1 LSLVNPVTET
11 FKQPLT
17 KSDFKLYC
25 DAPRHLWAR
34 IHNRI
39 TQPPSDFDR
48 LLSEQGYQVETLGRD
63 YLEQEIIRKQP
74 GLRLNWQ
81 ATFSDGPFE
90 ARVDA
95 LLFDPETDRYDLYEI
110 KSSTACDKEDLV
122 DIGFQ
127 AVILDRHIRVD
138 HLYLLHLNKEYVF
151 NGTLELS
158 DLFIAEDVSGEVVAI
173 KPAILTAREDALRAA
188 GSVDPESLA
197 HCLTPGDCPCPEVC
211 HPGLPEFSIYDVPR
225 LGPKKKQQLLDADVQ
240 AACDIPDDFDLNEKQ
255 CRVVGMA
262 KSGEPFLDR
271 KALQEELAKY
281 EYPLYFLDYET
292 CISAIPQYP
301 GYHPQQQIVFQY
313 SLHRM
318 DDPKSGI
325 KHSEYLA
332 ILQTDP
338 SLSLVEQLQQ
348 DIGPGGSVLVW
359 NKTFE
364 MSRNR
369 EMAELHPQH
378 AGFLE
383 QLNSRIQDL
392 GDIVNQGIYLHPGF
406 KGSWSLKNVL
416 PVMVP
421 ELTYEDLPI
430 HKGDQASLTW
440 WQLRF
445 GELSDADRAAS
456 TEAMLRYCELD
467 TTAMV
472 MIYKEFRKIL

>member
-1 LSLVNPVTET
+1 MVDTL
-11 FKQPLT
+11 KQPLT
-17 KSDFKLYC
+17 KSDFKIYC
-25 DAPRHLWAR
+25 DAPRHLWAK
-34 IHNRI
+34 INNRI
-39 TQPPSDFDR
+39 TQPSSDFDR
-48 LLSEQGYQVETLGRD
+48 LLSEQGYQVEILGRD
-63 YLEQEIIRKQP
+63 YLEQEIIRKRP

-95 LLFDPETDRYDLYEI
+95 LLYDPDTERYDLYEI
-110 KSSTACDKEDLV
+110 KSSTAWDKEDLV

-127 AVILDRHIRVD
+127 AVILDRHIQLF
-138 HLYLLHLNKEYVF
+138 HLYLLHLNKEYIF
-151 NGTLELS
+151 SGKLELS
-158 DLFIAEDVSGEVVAI
+158 GLFTAEDVSGEVAAI
-173 KPAILTAREDALRAA
+173 KPGILSARDDALRAA
-188 GSVDPESLA
+188 GSIDPESLA

-225 LGPKKKQQLLDADVQ
+225 LSPKKKQQLLDAGIR
-240 AACDIPDDFDLNEKQ
+240 AACDIPDDFDLNDKQ
-255 CRVVGMA
+255 RLVVGRA
-262 KSGEPFLDR
+262 KSGDPYLDHT
-271 KALQEELAKY
+271 ALQAELEKLI
-281 EYPLYFLDYET
+281 YPLHFLDYET

-318 DDPKSGI
+318 DDPESDI
-325 KHSEYLA
+325 RHSEYLA
-332 ILQTDP
+332 IQKTDP
-338 SLSLVEQLQQ
+338 SLSLVEQLHQ
-348 DIGPGGSVLVW
+348 DIGPEGSVIVW

-369 EMAELHPQH
+369 EMAELHPSH

-383 QLNSRIQDL
+383 QINDRIVDL
-392 GDIVNQGIYLHPGF
+392 GDVVSKGIYLHPGF
-406 KGSWSLKNVL
+406 KGSWSIKNVL

-421 ELTYEDLPI
+421 ELSYDKLRI

-445 GELSDADRAAS
+445 DELSDGDRAALID
-456 TEAMLRYCELD
+456 AMLRYCELD

-472 MIYKEFRKIL
+472 MIYKEFRNIL

>member
-1 LSLVNPVTET
+1 MDPVTDT
-11 FKQPLT
+11 FRQPLT
-17 KSDFKLYC
+17 KSDFIIYC

-34 IHNRI
+34 VNNRF
-39 TQPPSDFDR
+39 TKPPSDFDR
-48 LLSEQGYQVETLGRD
+48 LLSEQGYHVETQGRE
-63 YLEQEIIRKQP
+63 YLEQEIIQKQP

-95 LLFDPETDRYDLYEI
+95 LLYDSESERYDLYEI
-110 KSSTACDKEDLV
+110 KSSTAWDKEDLV

-127 AVILDRHIRVD
+127 AAILDSQIQVG
-138 HLYLLHLNKEYVF
+138 HLYLLHLNKEYIF
-151 NGTLELS
+151 NGELELS
-158 DLFIAEDVSGEVVAI
+158 GLFVAEDVSGEVAAI
-173 KPAILTAREDALRAA
+173 KPAILSARDDAMRAA
-188 GSVDPESLA
+188 GSIDPESLA

-211 HPGLPEFSIYDVPR
+211 HPGLPEFSIYDIPR
-225 LGPKKKQQLLDADVQ
+225 LSPKKKQQLLDAGIR
-240 AACDIPDDFDLNEKQ
+240 AACDIPEDFDLNDKQ
-255 CRVVGMA
+255 RLVVGRA
-262 KSGEPFLDR
+262 KSGNPYLDHP
-271 KALQEELAKY
+271 ALQAELGKLI
-281 EYPLYFLDYET
+281 YPLYFLDYET

-318 DDPKSGI
+318 DDPDNELR
-325 KHSEYLA
+325 HSEFL
-332 ILQTDP
+332 IIQETDP
-338 SLSLVEQLQQ
+338 SLPLLDQLHQ
-348 DIGPGGSVLVW
+348 DIGLEGSVIVW

-369 EMAELHPQH
+369 EMAVLHPQH

-383 QLNSRIQDL
+383 QLNQRIVDL
-392 GDIVNQGIYLHPGF
+392 GDVVSKGIYLHPGF
-406 KGSWSLKNVL
+406 KGSWSIKNVL

-421 ELTYEDLPI
+421 ELSYERLPI

-445 GELSDADRAAS
+445 GEMSDDDRAALV
-456 TEAMLRYCELD
+456 EAMLRYCELD

-472 MIYKEFRKIL
+472 MIFKEFRKIISP